1 LLRGYCAFC
10 NGPLH
15 RTEEIMGIGG
25 AYDVDVCRLC
35 WLTSMTSQEVTSD
48 ASSVAS
54 DGAVRA
60 AFAVLDP
67 AFANSTENTAAT
79 STWLPRVWIDGE
91 GWPVAYVDAPSS
103 GQRTIDGAVVWY
115 REVDGAEGQDTC
127 CCGDNMEGHA
137 FESHSPQSMADNAR
151 WNYVRELAVIFGAA
165 DAPVDPFG
173 AA

>member
-1 LLRGYCAFC
+1 MSLLRGYCAFC

-79 STWLPRVWIDGE
+79 STWSPRVWIDG
-91 GWPVAYVDAPSS
+91 GHRGFRRSHDLAVAWFRQSD
-103 GQRTIDGAVVWY
+103 VV
-115 REVDGAEGQDTC
+115 EGQDTC